1 MSENQPEREVYLYN
15 LTPMT
20 GKDAQKD
27 RRAVHFTIEMN
38 RSTRNANLLAFPVA
52 LLALGVAIVVIRL
65 LPLIPLWASVL
76 PAAVAY
82 AAVLFVTLARQ
93 RRGLRLA
100 QWRAFVDRKRARTG
114 VFIQCGTVIDPL
126 SSKPLTIVRSG
137 VANSAS
143 PEWDT
148 DLILDEVTA

>member
-1 MSENQPEREVYLYN
+1 
-15 LTPMT
+15 
-20 GKDAQKD
+20 
-27 RRAVHFTIEMN
+27 
-38 RSTRNANLLAFPVA
+38 AFPVA

-93 RRGLRLA
+93 RRGVRLA

-114 VFIQCGTVIDPL
+114 VVIQCGTVIDPL
-126 SSKPLTIVRSG
+126 ASKPLTIGRSRG
-137 VANSAS
+137 APSRR
-143 PEWDT
+143 PEREQ
-148 DLILDEVTA
+148 DLDPA

>member
-1 MSENQPEREVYLYN
+1 
-15 LTPMT
+15 MT

-93 RRGLRLA
+93 RRGLRL
-100 QWRAFVDRKRARTG
+100 
-114 VFIQCGTVIDPL
+114 
-126 SSKPLTIVRSG
+126 RSEERRVG
-137 VANSAS
+137 IEVSCEGRSNS
-143 PEWDT
+143 DT
-148 DLILDEVTA
+148 S

>member
-1 MSENQPEREVYLYN
+1 
-15 LTPMT
+15 
-20 GKDAQKD
+20 
-27 RRAVHFTIEMN
+27 
-38 RSTRNANLLAFPVA
+38 
-52 LLALGVAIVVIRL
+52 
-65 LPLIPLWASVL
+65 
-76 PAAVAY
+76 VAY

-148 DLILDEVTA
+148 DLIREEVTARGCHPARGSGACRASWRPWGRSSAWGCCGPARPEGR

>member
-1 MSENQPEREVYLYN
+1 
-15 LTPMT
+15 MT

-100 QWRAFVDRKRARTG
+100 QWRSEERRVGKGGGGRWATCA
-114 VFIQCGTVIDPL
+114 C
-126 SSKPLTIVRSG
+126 
-137 VANSAS
+137 
-143 PEWDT
+143 
-148 DLILDEVTA
+148 DE

>member
-1 MSENQPEREVYLYN
+1 
-15 LTPMT
+15 
-20 GKDAQKD
+20 
-27 RRAVHFTIEMN
+27 
-38 RSTRNANLLAFPVA
+38 VA

-114 VFIQCGTVIDPL
+114 VFVQCGTVTDPL
-126 SSKPLTIVRSG
+126 SSKPLTIGRSSVG
-137 VANSAS
+137 HRAS

-148 DLILDEVTA
+148 DLSLDEVTA

>member
-1 MSENQPEREVYLYN
+1 
-15 LTPMT
+15 MT

-38 RSTRNANLLAFPVA
+38 RSTRHANLLAFPVA

-114 VFIQCGTVIDPL
+114 EIGRASGRAGGERRGGRVGRER
-126 SSKPLTIVRSG
+126 RSQR
-137 VANSAS
+137 SR
-143 PEWDT
+143 
-148 DLILDEVTA
+148 